1 MKERFNL
8 SRETN
13 GPEGSVSKKT
23 QDSLTLL
30 RKGMNR
36 LIENITSIN
45 PSFIDL
51 VELLTTQVENLHAVS
66 HFKHETFSALSYSQ
80 DFGTIVK
87 ESLKRITKWAAKYFT
102 HDKSYYPVPDTSMP
116 LSALSTMALPAVQR
130 VTKEDEA
137 VMKEWMENY
146 RPVRQRTVRSETTKD
161 KAGALPP
168 AVYSQAKQ
176 KELSYVEF
184 NREHAIPDDVA
195 TPIPITETTGQSEHS
210 HGIDELQSVSL
221 TFVSDLDVP
230 EVQKQEMQQLDEYET
245 DSDTESD
252 EEGDFEVVSKTCTT
266 RSGRAVR
273 AFVRVDL

>member
-1 MKERFNL
+1 M

-13 GPEGSVSKKT
+13 GPEGTVSKKT
-23 QDSLTLL
+23 QDSLTLRML

-45 PSFIDL
+45 PSLIDL

-66 HFKHETFSALSYSQ
+66 HETFSALNYSQ

-102 HDKSYYPVPDTSMP
+102 HDKSYYPVPDISMP

-146 RPVRQRTVRSETTKD
+146 RPVRQ
-161 KAGALPP
+161 PC
-168 AVYSQAKQ
+168 
-176 KELSYVEF
+176 
-184 NREHAIPDDVA
+184 I
-195 TPIPITETTGQSEHS
+195 
-210 HGIDELQSVSL
+210 
-221 TFVSDLDVP
+221 
-230 EVQKQEMQQLDEYET
+230 
-245 DSDTESD
+245 
-252 EEGDFEVVSKTCTT
+252 
-266 RSGRAVR
+266 
-273 AFVRVDL
+273 

>member
-1 MKERFNL
+1 
-8 SRETN
+8 
-13 GPEGSVSKKT
+13 
-23 QDSLTLL
+23 
-30 RKGMNR
+30 MNR
-36 LIENITSIN
+36 LIENISSIN
-45 PSFIDL
+45 PSFVDL
-51 VELLTTQVENLHAVS
+51 VELLTLLTTQVENLHAVS
-66 HFKHETFSALSYSQ
+66 HFKHETFSALNYSQ

-102 HDKSYYPVPDTSMP
+102 HDRSYYPLPDTSMP

-146 RPVRQRTVRSETTKD
+146 RPVRQQTVRSETTKD

-176 KELSYVEF
+176 KEHSYVEF
-184 NREHAIPDDVA
+184 NREQAIPDDAV
-195 TPIPITETTGQSEHS
+195 TPTPITETTEQSELS

-221 TFVSDLDVP
+221 TFVNDLDVP
-230 EVQKQEMQQLDEYET
+230 EVQIQDIQQLDEYET

-252 EEGDFEVVSKTCTT
+252 EEGDFEVVSKTCTI
-266 RSGRAVR
+266 RGPFLESPENFLGPKSH
-273 AFVRVDL
+273 L